1 MRLLEREPERKY
13 CLTHYEDTV
22 NALSEVFL
30 RSLQTGGETMKS
42 FLKMGMNFAEMA
54 KATAFFGFCL
64 LLAGCSTTFSN
75 LIPTNVAATARPDI
89 RKYNIQNIA
98 VMPFRN
104 NTDNSNAGHR
114 VATFFYDEIV
124 PHQKYSVTPP
134 VLLDRTEE
142 IELEFRVDPS
152 RRAGTVN
159 REENLRLL
167 GRAVSRYLK
176 RVQPY
181 TTSNQLLFPGE
192 FSEGD
197 SNGETAEIRLSEAA
211 GGEAEQALDAVVTG
225 VITRYNDRNG
235 NALSTDRPASVSFDV
250 YLISVEDGK
259 VLWNATFDETQGP
272 LSDNLLM
279 IGRFFKGGGVWQTND
294 ALARNGMNRLV
305 ETFPGISTESREG
318 SPEPP
323 VPLEGE
329 TSGQ

>member
-1 MRLLEREPERKY
+1 
-13 CLTHYEDTV
+13 
-22 NALSEVFL
+22 
-30 RSLQTGGETMKS
+30 MKS

-64 LLAGCSTTFSN
+64 LLAGCSSITFPS

-104 NTDNSNAGHR
+104 NTESSNAGYK
-114 VATFFYDEIV
+114 VANFFYNEIL
-124 PHQKYSVTPP
+124 PHKKYSVTPP

-181 TTSNQLLFPGE
+181 TTNNQLLFPGE
-192 FSEGD
+192 FSEGN
-197 SNGETAEIRLSEAA
+197 SNGEAAEIRLSEAT

-259 VLWNATFDETQGP
+259 VLWNATFDETQGV

-279 IGRFFKGGGVWQTND
+279 LGRFIKGGGVWQTND
-294 ALARNGMNRLV
+294 TLARNGMNRVL
-305 ETFPGISTESREG
+305 ETFPGISIESREG

-323 VPLEGE
+323 QALGGE